1 MDIPNP
7 TTTVRPFPFF
17 QKIPNPFPGSDHGW
31 SRSLGIWTP
40 GFFWGW
46 IHGIFFPTLW
56 KSREHG
62 SLNPDFLL
70 GIARSCPRDHSEFPG
85 LGAAPDLGESW
96 LEFQESRMESGIW
109 AGICYLSW
117 KNPGWNSGNPG
128 WNSKIQARN
137 VGIQDGIW
145 DLGWNSGVQAGVQDL
160 GWKNPGW
167 NSGIQD
173 GRIQAGIQECRAHPM
188 LPKSSGLRQFP
199 AAFPGPSRASGSME
213 NFGKGLDDPKIPAAF
228 P

>member
-17 QKIPNPFPGSDHGW
+17 HKIPKPFPGSSRGW
-31 SRSLGIWTP
+31 SWSLGIWTP

-46 IHGIFFPTLW
+46 IHGIFFSTLW
-56 KSREHG
+56 KSWERR

-70 GIARSCPRDHSEFPG
+70 GITTSCLRDHSEFPG

-109 AGICYLSW
+109 AGICDLGW
-117 KNPGWNSGNPG
+117 KNPGCNSGNPG
-128 WNSKIQARN
+128 WNSRIQAGN
-137 VGIQDGIW
+137 PGIQDVIW
-145 DLGWNSGVQAGVQDL
+145 DLGWNSGIQGGIQDL
-160 GWKNPGW
+160 GWKNPEW

-173 GRIQAGIQECRAHPM
+173 GRIQAGI
-188 LPKSSGLRQFP
+188 
-199 AAFPGPSRASGSME
+199 PGMQSPSHAPQILGIETIPSRLSGTIQRLRIHGE
-213 NFGKGLDDPKIPAAF
+213 LRERTG
-228 P
+228 